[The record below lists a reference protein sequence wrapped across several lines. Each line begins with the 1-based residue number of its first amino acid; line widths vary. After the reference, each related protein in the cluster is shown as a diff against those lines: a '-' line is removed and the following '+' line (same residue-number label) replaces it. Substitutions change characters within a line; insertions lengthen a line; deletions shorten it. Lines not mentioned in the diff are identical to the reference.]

1 MIKKSPNIYSKQP
14 LGKFL
19 SGLGRAFLNEFI
31 TKLHHLDIERN
42 FYALIL
48 IEEGKGKITQ
58 QELAT
63 LLDTDKVSIVRIID
77 YLSGNGYVNRVKD
90 PADRRKYGLIL
101 TDKAKK
107 ELPMIKKAIK
117 EITQKALKGL
127 SEKKIE
133 ELYNTLD
140 KIKKN
145 LN

>member
-1 MIKKSPNIYSKQP
+1 MINKSPNIYSKQP

-19 SGLGRAFLNEFI
+19 SSLGRDFLNEFI

-77 YLSGNGYVNRVKD
+77 YLSDNGYVNRVKVQS
-90 PADRRKYGLIL
+90 DRRKYGLIL
-101 TDKAKK
+101 TNKAKK
-107 ELPMIKKAIK
+107 ELPLIKKAMK
-117 EITQKALKGL
+117 EVTQKALKGL

-133 ELYNTLD
+133 ELYNTLN